1 MRDARSK
8 VVANLAMGAA
18 AAVLL
23 GVSPAGAQV
32 PGAAS
37 ATTDPRAAAPTQ
49 APRPSSEEAAPRP
62 ASAQKL
68 SFEEAMQRAMARNP
82 TIEVAVEELR
92 RADALVRQARATWF
106 PTLNANGTYTRIDAD
121 RVLSGRVIQGVDSL
135 NANLTLT
142 VPLIAPRQWMA
153 TNRAKE
159 SRELTRMTLTDTR
172 RQLALSAGRAY
183 LTVIGQRRVLE
194 SSEHA
199 RDTARAHEEF
209 AKARLLGGVGN
220 RLDAVRAARERA
232 SAEAKVENQTIA
244 LTRAQEALGVLVG
257 ESGAVDA
264 HDTALGA
271 PPSLA
276 VALGEAES
284 KRSDVAVS
292 KERVEYARRT
302 VRDSYADYLPVLS
315 GVFQPFYQN
324 PATLTLPT
332 TGWQAQLLLTLPLYD
347 GGLRYGL
354 KQERDVLHEQAKSR
368 LDAAL
373 RQARSEV
380 RIAFEAVQRADEGLS
395 RAREASKLAQ
405 EGLELAQLAY
415 RAGATSN
422 LEVIDAERSARDAE
436 TDAAVAEDTARQARL
451 DLLAAAGRFP

>member
-1 MRDARSK
+1 MREARSK
-8 VVANLAMGAA
+8 VVASFAAGAA
-18 AAVLL
+18 TAVLL
-23 GVSPAGAQV
+23 GVSPAGAQAP
-32 PGAAS
+32 PGPASPARAETSAS
-37 ATTDPRAAAPTQ
+37 AEGPSREQAAP
-49 APRPSSEEAAPRP
+49 PP

-68 SFEEAMQRAMARNP
+68 GFEEAMQRAMARNP
-82 TIEVAVEELR
+82 TIEVAVEEVR
-92 RADALVRQARATWF
+92 RADALVRQARATWY
-106 PTLNANGTYTRIDAD
+106 PTLSANGTYTRIDAE

-142 VPLIAPRQWMA
+142 VPLVAPRQWMA

-257 ESGAVDA
+257 ENAAVDA
-264 HDTALGA
+264 YDTALGA

-276 VALGEAES
+276 IALGEAES
-284 KRSDVAVS
+284 KRSDVVVS

-332 TGWQAQLLLTLPLYD
+332 SGWQAQLLLTLPLYD

-354 KQERDVLHEQAKSR
+354 KQERDVLYEQAKSK

-380 RIAFEAVQRADEGLS
+380 RIAFEAVVRADEGLL
-395 RAREASKLAQ
+395 RAREASRLAQ
-405 EGLELAQLAY
+405 EGLQLAQLAY